1 MIPTST
7 GNIER
12 HVAGTSYV
20 TIGVFNG
27 CFYTDPTTKKP
38 TFSAF
43 YPGSIAAADIVANVI
58 DDPDTV
64 YLMDSDEAMPRAS
77 LNANYSLTNVTG
89 STLTGNSKVQ
99 LDTSTKA
106 TGATFAVR
114 AIAISQDVN
123 NEDTATANT
132 NVLVR
137 INQHFFRSGT
147 GLA

>member
-1 MIPTST
+1 MHKINTQL
-7 GNIER
+7 
-12 HVAGTSYV
+12 
-20 TIGVFNG
+20 
-27 CFYTDPTTKKP
+27 K